1 MHPPRGAG
9 GPADGNAG
17 GGAIPPDPGGVSNK
31 RGSQQEGQAAGGAG
45 NRRGRQRER
54 QTAGEADS
62 RRGTQES
69 PPRSSKSRDEPPG
82 NRRKSEPPDRSEG
95 ASCKKEQERTGTFH
109 PVRPKGG
116 ISGLPTKKSPRASVA
131 ASARQ
136 KARKRCRTTTTGL
149 KCVRQKH
156 RHRKKNRRKT

>member
-31 RGSQQEGQAAGGAG
+31 RGSQQEGQAAGEADSRKSSQQERQAAGGAG
-45 NRRGRQRER
+45 SRRGRQQER
-54 QTAGEADS
+54 QAAGEADS

-95 ASCKKEQERTGTFH
+95 ASCKKEPARSAPSDRRAGF
-109 PVRPKGG
+109 PA
-116 ISGLPTKKSPRASVA
+116 SPPE
-131 ASARQ
+131 
-136 KARKRCRTTTTGL
+136 KAREHPSL
-149 KCVRQKH
+149 LPQD
-156 RHRKKNRRKT
+156 RRRESGVAPPRPV